1 MELSM
6 GWNARL
12 SSGLVLRQRDG
23 VNFSDVDLHNIR
35 ELWLDG
41 LEKTSLHKGFCP
53 GFVEFI
59 QFETALIN
67 GNSTQKT
74 GEFIGWTNGTK
85 EFVMGITTEKHN
97 FHPESRLK

>member
-1 MELSM
+1 M

-59 QFETALIN
+59 QFETALIK